1 METNNIDILKR
12 VRKKAINSVY
22 GLQDNLKENLNTS
35 EEETKVMNCDEAKS
49 YWRNYI
55 MNRFFLKN

>member
-1 METNNIDILKR
+1 METSNIDILKR
-12 VRKKAINSVY
+12 VSKKAINSGY
-22 GLQDNLKENLNTS
+22 SLPDNLKENLNTS
-35 EEETKVMNCDEAKS
+35 EEETKVMNYDEVKS